1 MVRSLTSLHAFSH
14 NMLLVHSAVAAAWCT
29 NDHVAHCPAPTLIN
43 ETTAACEGKS
53 GPALW
58 GVCQK
63 SCGLCTPAVER
74 QHYVIVTMARSY
86 STTFC
91 WALDQHPAIRCDYER
106 FRDNHD
112 VEAWST
118 YWAKCAYAA
127 CGYKTFPLPWSIQS
141 TMPLNLT
148 IQGPGGLPPRQ
159 AASSRYILLRRG
171 NDTAHFESEQRAW
184 NTGDWATSPSIRA
197 NRNQQRGA
205 KDPAR
210 APTLEAFMRKK
221 KRYVEAWREYTAQLP
236 KWQTLE
242 LISEDIGTA
251 TGLNHTT
258 MNRVAQ
264 FLGQRAYLP
273 WWADAMD
280 KCVAGGNVAKWHPP
294 TQFKKEPRA
303 WPCGPHIANQ
313 SL

>member
-1 MVRSLTSLHAFSH
+1 
-14 NMLLVHSAVAAAWCT
+14 MLLVHSAVAAAWCT

-141 TMPLNLT
+141 TMPL
-148 IQGPGGLPPRQ
+148 P
-159 AASSRYILLRRG
+159 
-171 NDTAHFESEQRAW
+171 
-184 NTGDWATSPSIRA
+184 
-197 NRNQQRGA
+197 
-205 KDPAR
+205 
-210 APTLEAFMRKK
+210 
-221 KRYVEAWREYTAQLP
+221 
-236 KWQTLE
+236 
-242 LISEDIGTA
+242 
-251 TGLNHTT
+251 
-258 MNRVAQ
+258 
-264 FLGQRAYLP
+264 
-273 WWADAMD
+273 
-280 KCVAGGNVAKWHPP
+280 
-294 TQFKKEPRA
+294 
-303 WPCGPHIANQ
+303 
-313 SL
+313 